1 MSFEDLSPALPDD
14 FGGKVR
20 LFPLPNVVMF
30 PHVILPLHIFEPRY
44 CEMLEE
50 SLATDRLIA
59 MALLMPG
66 WETQIDARPSIAPIV
81 CLGKIISHTRLPEG
95 RHNIMLA
102 GVRRAAIKQELKTHT
117 SFRQAKVELLED
129 FYPASGA
136 SRRPA
141 LQRKL
146 LDAFQR
152 FVPKTS
158 LAQEQ
163 FEQLL
168 AQQISLGMLTD
179 IVGFTINLPLPL
191 KQQLLN
197 EWHVDRRAALLLEA
211 LQRMMNPEGGLVS
224 GASRVFPP
232 EFSTN

>member
-1 MSFEDLSPALPDD
+1 MSHEDLTPAIPDD
-14 FGGKVR
+14 FSGVVR
-20 LFPLPNVVMF
+20 LFPLPNVVLF

-44 CEMLEE
+44 CAMLEE
-50 SLATDRLIA
+50 ALATDRLIS
-59 MALLMPG
+59 MALLLPG
-66 WETQIDARPSIAPIV
+66 WETTLEASPNIAPMT

-102 GVRRAAIKQELKTHT
+102 GVRRAAIAQELPPTRP
-117 SFRQAKVELLED
+117 FRRARVELLD
-129 FYPASGA
+129 DYYPAAGA
-136 SRRPA
+136 GARPR
-141 LQRKL
+141 LQKKL
-146 LDAFQR
+146 LDAFRR

-179 IVGFTINLPLPL
+179 IVSFTINLPLPL

-197 EWHVDRRAALLLEA
+197 EWHVDRRAALLYEA
-211 LQRMMNPEGGLVS
+211 LERMLHP
-224 GASRVFPP
+224 GADHVAGVRSFPP
-232 EFSTN
+232 EFSVN